1 MSIGKRIISA
11 REEKKLDRGDL
22 ADLCGFG
29 YSRISNYENDIREP
43 SANDVSVIARVL
55 GKRAGWIMFGE
66 GEQNEN
72 FSTLLKIPQI
82 SWNQLKLLNNGKLE
96 LKSEDKEMFPGIHEG
111 CFTLTVK
118 DDQMSAPVGSKF
130 TYPEGTIIIVDPTKE
145 YKSGDC
151 VIVRLKN
158 SDDYFFKQY
167 IYDTGKHLFK
177 SLNPNYNVTI
187 EMTDDMEIMGVVVGG
202 YQPSRDF
209 R

>member
-1 MSIGKRIISA
+1 MS
-11 REEKKLDRGDL
+11 L
-22 ADLCGFG
+22 ADFPKRLKKKMDEYKFTQQSFADAVG
-29 YSRISNYENDIREP
+29 ITQP
-43 SANDVSVIARVL
+43 SLNETLGGQTKIPRNIERFAQVLRVNP
-55 GKRAGWIMFGE
+55 GWLLFGE
-66 GEQNEN
+66 GNEDPYI
-72 FSTLLKIPQI
+72 KIPKI
-82 SWNQLKLLNNGKLE
+82 SWEQLKLLNNGKLE

-118 DDQMSAPVGSKF
+118 DDQMSAPVGSKYSF
-130 TYPEGTIIIVDPTKE
+130 PEGTIIVVDPSKE